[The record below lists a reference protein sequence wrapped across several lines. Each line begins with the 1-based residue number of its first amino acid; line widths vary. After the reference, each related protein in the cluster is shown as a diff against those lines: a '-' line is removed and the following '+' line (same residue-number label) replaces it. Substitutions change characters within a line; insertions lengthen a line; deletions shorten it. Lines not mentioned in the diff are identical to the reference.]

1 MLVHW
6 YDKDKMLNVM
16 LIYLGLFYGWVCFFA
31 IYGICFFFFVFFCFC
46 FHFVLRGQLIHKE
59 SLDLWLCTHW
69 TPCMSTFVFVFSAHF
84 FFYFTELMPS
94 YMSVS
99 YHRLL
104 SFVYLF
110 VDVE

>member
-16 LIYLGLFYGWVCFFA
+16 LICLGLFYGWVCFLRFTGFA
-31 IYGICFFFFVFFCFC
+31 FLVF
-46 FHFVLRGQLIHKE
+46 
-59 SLDLWLCTHW
+59 S
-69 TPCMSTFVFVFSAHF
+69 VFVFILSYGAGLFIRSHSICGCVRTGHPACLLLYLYPHLI
-84 FFYFTELMPS
+84 FFYFTEFMPS
-94 YMSVS
+94 FMSVS